1 VLLLIAAAVSGQ
13 LKATGPRYL
22 MAPAVVTAVELV
34 TYRDSK
40 RWRIR
45 FAYFDSDGAPR
56 ESADEVGTAGWQ
68 PGDSCVAV
76 FRPDRLEIATF
87 RPRPAAL
94 PGS

>member
-1 VLLLIAAAVSGQ
+1 VLLLVAGVVSGQ
-13 LKATGPRYL
+13 LTAARPRGYL

-34 TYRDSK
+34 TYRDAK

-68 PGDSCVAV
+68 PGDGCVAV
-76 FRPDRLEIATF
+76 FRPDRPDIATF
-87 RPRPAAL
+87 QPRSAA
-94 PGS
+94 